1 MESLGR
7 GTLREQRFQPEREP
21 GPADNGANRQQDT
34 RHEGGTIKRVM
45 SQREHL
51 ARVAEQ
57 DLFVSHEAAQTN
69 GVDTHA
75 VDTGAASAVKGIARG
90 IRGRGRPGSESRL
103 RYGASSVGRGARGRV
118 ELVGMMQFDDFD
130 RLEIGRCLAGE
141 PHEQHGTQSE
151 VGRDHHTD
159 ARVRSQQVGHLGHP
173 ALRESGSAHHHV
185 DPVLNAEA
193 HIAHDR
199 IGSGEVDGH
208 LAAGSDQAVQGVAQ
222 IDRCGDGEIVG
233 RVDGANDLAAH
244 AARGA
249 QHGHPEGIHPASV
262 VGGFQHASERLS
274 PEDRGMRPRSL
285 AVTMLSSALGVVLLA
300 APPSQADEGQG
311 VPMPGITPIAAGPV
325 FTGALQN
332 LKATGYTEREFV
344 VTVTDPHV
352 YSYTGSTTEV
362 QVSPAPPS
370 PEGAYRSRIIV
381 RAPADPADFN
391 GRVLVEMMNTT
402 TTVDLD
408 VAWEQAHA
416 YLMRSGWAYVGITVQ
431 QTGIN
436 ALERFRRD
444 NERYRSLDLNLQVPA
459 ARADQ
464 VTGARDPSLAWDLTS
479 QVGALLERGGAAS
492 PLDGYAVKNLILT
505 GQSQMAGYATTY
517 VNAIH
522 PLHQVFDGFLVAYRG
537 VRATNLQY
545 AKPVKGTTPDTS
557 KSLEQRRLAGGGTPV
572 LNLQTESDPLF
583 ARSGTDAA
591 VWREDAD
598 TADDRF
604 RLWEVA
610 GSSHNDL
617 WGARQA
623 LTILERDYVLPFKP
637 ACDWKAP
644 TGINGFPTRYAW
656 NSALEALGRW
666 IEEGVA
672 PASVDRIQRAKG
684 DVARDAR
691 GNAKGGLR
699 LSPMD
704 VPVATRGP
712 ESAGGLF
719 CPLTGFQTPFPRP
732 TLTKLYPT
740 TADYVAAVTRASE
753 ADVAAGI
760 LLAEDAAELV
770 RLAKRGPWREAQTIR
785 TY

>member
-1 MESLGR
+1 M
-7 GTLREQRFQPEREP
+7 
-21 GPADNGANRQQDT
+21 
-34 RHEGGTIKRVM
+34 
-45 SQREHL
+45 
-51 ARVAEQ
+51 
-57 DLFVSHEAAQTN
+57 
-69 GVDTHA
+69 
-75 VDTGAASAVKGIARG
+75 
-90 IRGRGRPGSESRL
+90 RL
-103 RYGASSVGRGARGRV
+103 
-118 ELVGMMQFDDFD
+118 
-130 RLEIGRCLAGE
+130 
-141 PHEQHGTQSE
+141 
-151 VGRDHHTD
+151 
-159 ARVRSQQVGHLGHP
+159 
-173 ALRESGSAHHHV
+173 
-185 DPVLNAEA
+185 
-193 HIAHDR
+193 
-199 IGSGEVDGH
+199 
-208 LAAGSDQAVQGVAQ
+208 
-222 IDRCGDGEIVG
+222 
-233 RVDGANDLAAH
+233 
-244 AARGA
+244 
-249 QHGHPEGIHPASV
+249 
-262 VGGFQHASERLS
+262 
-274 PEDRGMRPRSL
+274 RSL
-285 AVTMLSSALGVVLLA
+285 AVPMLASALGAVVLA
-300 APPSQADEGQG
+300 APPSQADDSQG
-311 VPMPGITPIAAGPV
+311 VPLPGIARIATGPV

-332 LKATGYTEREFV
+332 LRTTGYTEREFV

-352 YSYTGSTTEV
+352 YAYTGSTTEV
-362 QVSPAPPS
+362 QASPAPPS
-370 PEGAYRSRIIV
+370 PDGAYRSRIIV

-436 ALERFRRD
+436 ALQGFRRSKA
-444 NERYRSLDLNLQVPA
+444 RYSKLGLNLQVPA
-459 ARADQ
+459 AAADKT
-464 VTGARDPSLAWDLTS
+464 TGARDPSIAWDLTS
-479 QVGALLERGGAAS
+479 QVGALLERGGTAS

-517 VNAIH
+517 INAIH
-522 PLHQVFDGFLVAYRG
+522 PLHQIFDGFLVAYRG
-537 VRATNLQY
+537 TRATNLQY
-545 AKPVKGTTPDTS
+545 AKPVKGSTPDTS
-557 KSLEQRRLAGGGTPV
+557 QALAQRRLAGGGTPV

-591 VWREDAD
+591 VWRDDAD
-598 TADDRF
+598 TVDDRF

-623 LTILERDYVLPFKP
+623 LSILERDFGLPFRP

-644 TGINGFPTRYAW
+644 TGINAFPTRYAW
-656 NSALEALGRW
+656 NSALEALARW

-672 PASVDRIQRAKG
+672 PASVDRIQRDKG

-691 GNAKGGLR
+691 GNATGGLR

-719 CPLTGFQTPFPRP
+719 CPLTGFQTPFPKA

-740 TADYVAAVTRASE
+740 TADYVAAVTRATE
-753 ADVAAGI
+753 EDVAAGI

-770 RLAKRGPWREAQTIR
+770 QLAKRGPWREAQTIR